1 MGRRVVA
8 VLLAVGVGGVLSGVL
23 TGCGAFQQQERFSD
37 DAKVEQAVRGVRLD
51 TDSGSV
57 RISVGETASVHRD
70 VGYGGSR
77 PGSTFRVEG
86 DELVLSGCG
95 ERNCWVDYTVVVPE
109 GVRVLGES
117 SSGDVEVR
125 GAAAVDVRS
134 ASGSVT
140 VREVGGPVRVAASSG
155 SVELVDTGDT
165 VAVEA
170 DSGDITIRAAK
181 AAGVAAHASSGSIQ
195 VTVPRG
201 AYRVSARSDSGEV
214 DNRVGDDLGAAN
226 HLDLDA
232 NSGDI
237 TIGFA

>member
-1 MGRRVVA
+1 M
-8 VLLAVGVGGVLSGVL
+8 
-23 TGCGAFQQQERFSD
+23 
-37 DAKVEQAVRGVRLD
+37 
-51 TDSGSV
+51 
-57 RISVGETASVHRD
+57 
-70 VGYGGSR
+70 
-77 PGSTFRVEG
+77 
-86 DELVLSGCG
+86 
-95 ERNCWVDYTVVVPE
+95 
-109 GVRVLGES
+109 
-117 SSGDVEVR
+117 
-125 GAAAVDVRS
+125 
-134 ASGSVT
+134 
-140 VREVGGPVRVAASSG
+140 RVAASSG

-170 DSGDITIRAAK
+170 DSGDITIRAAR
-181 AAGVAAHASSGSIQ
+181 AAGVAARASSGSIQ